1 MNTRKIPQR
10 KCVVCNTHKDKRDLL
25 RIVKNKEGEIFVD
38 PTGKKNGRGTYIC
51 KTIECIE
58 TAKKKKSLNSSLKAN
73 ISEEIYQEIENYVKT
88 R

>member
-10 KCVVCNTHKDKRDLL
+10 KCVVCNIHKDKSDLL
-25 RIVKNKEGEIFVD
+25 RIVKTKDGDIFVD

-51 KTIECIE
+51 MSQECFNKARKTR
-58 TAKKKKSLNSSLKAN
+58 TLNSSLKAN

>member
-10 KCVVCNTHKDKRDLL
+10 KCVVCNIHKDKSDLL
-25 RIVKNKEGEIFVD
+25 RIVKTKDGDIFVD

-51 KTIECIE
+51 KSQECLNK
-58 TAKKKKSLNSSLKAN
+58 AKKTRALNSSLKAN